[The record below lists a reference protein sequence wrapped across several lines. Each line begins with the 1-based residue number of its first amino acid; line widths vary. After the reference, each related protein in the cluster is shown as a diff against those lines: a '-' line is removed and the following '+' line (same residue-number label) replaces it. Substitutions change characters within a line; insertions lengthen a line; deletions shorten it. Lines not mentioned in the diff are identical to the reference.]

1 MVKTKRR
8 VNKRS
13 LKNKSRT
20 KKQKVWMM
28 KGCSHSRSSK
38 CRNCRVKKQRG
49 GNCTACNNIKMMG
62 GKMMVGKMMGGNH
75 NPGNREPGPFI
86 GNSWGTNVGGWPG
99 VNGVGGDRNYLS
111 QNLYKQDPQ
120 LMMKLGGRKYRG
132 SKKRRG
138 GGIIP
143 QDLVNL
149 GRDVSF
155 NMGSTYNALAG
166 YPQPV
171 NPLPYKDQLTRSSSL
186 II

>member
-8 VNKRS
+8 RNKRS

-20 KKQKVWMM
+20 RKQKVWNM
-28 KGCSHSRSSK
+28 KGCYHSRSYKCSK
-38 CRNCRVKKQRG
+38 CGKKQRG
-49 GNCTACNNIKMMG
+49 GNCGACNNIKMMG
-62 GKMMVGKMMGGNH
+62 GSQY
-75 NPGNREPGPFI
+75 NPGNHEPGPFV
-86 GNSWGTNVGGWPG
+86 GKPWTKSVGGWPG

-120 LMMKLGGRKYRG
+120 LMMKLGGSRKKRG
-132 SKKRRG
+132 SKKRRNG

-149 GRDVSF
+149 GRDVSY
-155 NMGSTYNALAG
+155 NMGSTYNALTG

>member
-8 VNKRS
+8 NKRS
-13 LKNKSRT
+13 LKNKSRS
-20 KKQKVWMM
+20 KKQKVWNM
-28 KGCSHSRSSK
+28 KGCYHTRSIKCSK
-38 CRNCRVKKQRG
+38 CRVKKQRG
-49 GNCTACNNIKMMG
+49 GNCGACNNL
-62 GKMMVGKMMGGNH
+62 KMMGGNRY
-75 NPGNREPGPFI
+75 NSGGPIPGPFV
-86 GNSWGTNVGGWPG
+86 GNAWKTNVGGWPG

-111 QNLYKQDPQ
+111 NNLYKQDPQ
-120 LMMKLGGRKYRG
+120 LMMKLGGRKTRT
-132 SKKRRG
+132 KKRRSG

-149 GRDVSF
+149 GRDISY
-155 NMGSTYNALAG
+155 NMGSTYNALSG